1 MLEENV
7 VRATGKDFRPA
18 RIEEIVRAVKAV
30 GRPVAQRTTLY
41 EILREF

>member
-18 RIEEIVRAVKAV
+18 RVEEIVSAVKAV

-41 EILREF
+41 DVIRVF